1 MRGALGGDYCRD
13 KESPVAHFGA
23 FSPMGKA
30 RLVGGCGGH
39 GAYHQR
45 DVLADVP
52 VQGED
57 HADYRWRYR

>member
-30 RLVGGCGGH
+30 RLVGGGGGH

-45 DVLADVP
+45 DVLNGQTAQGNYRQRDP
-52 VQGED
+52 VS
-57 HADYRWRYR
+57 W